1 MMFDIHGKKL
11 TTHGYNKF
19 VFIGLIICSAIFI
32 AIGIFCLT
40 LMNMPTSREE
50 AGGGIYFTVE
60 LGGVSPM
67 MLFSLI
73 GGGLIILGLVAATI
87 ALMQKNVPT

>member
-40 LMNMPTSREE
+40 LMNMPNLKRGSWRW
-50 AGGGIYFTVE
+50 Y
-60 LGGVSPM
+60 
-67 MLFSLI
+67 LFYC
-73 GGGLIILGLVAATI
+73 
-87 ALMQKNVPT
+87 

>member
-32 AIGIFCLT
+32 AIGIFLSDT
-40 LMNMPTSREE
+40 YEYANLKRGSWRW
-50 AGGGIYFTVE
+50 Y
-60 LGGVSPM
+60 
-67 MLFSLI
+67 LFYC
-73 GGGLIILGLVAATI
+73 
-87 ALMQKNVPT
+87 

>member
-40 LMNMPTSREE
+40 L
-50 AGGGIYFTVE
+50 GFVE
-60 LGGVSPM
+60 
-67 MLFSLI
+67 
-73 GGGLIILGLVAATI
+73 
-87 ALMQKNVPT
+87 